1 MTERD
6 PQALAEWVAQG
17 MLKADPVARHL
28 GLAVSAIAP
37 GQATVHMQ
45 VRAEMLNGFRTCHGG
60 YLTVLADTAFAYA
73 CNTGNECTV
82 ASGLSIDFVAPAREG
97 DWLTAEAR
105 RVSEAG
111 RTGVYDVSVHH
122 RDTGALIAVFR
133 GRSYRL
139 KGRPSVAE

>member
-1 MTERD
+1 MAEHESQD
-6 PQALAEWVAQG
+6 LAERVAEAMIQTDG
-17 MLKADPVARHL
+17 VVRHL
-28 GLAVSAIAP
+28 GLEVTGMAP
-37 GQATVHMQ
+37 GRATVQMT

-97 DWLTAEAR
+97 DRLSAEAQ

-111 RTGVYDVSVHH
+111 RTGVYDVTV
-122 RDTGALIAVFR
+122 RNAAGDTVAVFR

-139 KGRPSVAE
+139 KGRPVIPA

>member
-17 MLKADPVARHL
+17 MFKADQVANHL
-28 GLAVSAIAP
+28 GMSVGAVAP
-37 GQATVHMQ
+37 GRATVQMQ

-73 CNTGNECTV
+73 CNTDNEATV
-82 ASGLSIDFVAPAREG
+82 ASGLSIDFIAPAREG
-97 DWLTAEAR
+97 DHLTAEAV

-111 RTGVYDVSVHH
+111 RTGVYDVTV
-122 RDTGALIAVFR
+122 RNEAGDTMAVFR

>member
-1 MTERD
+1 MAEHESQD
-6 PQALAEWVAQG
+6 LAERVAEAMIQ
-17 MLKADPVARHL
+17 ADGVVRHL
-28 GLAVSAIAP
+28 GLEVTGVAP
-37 GQATVHMQ
+37 GRATVLMT

-97 DWLTAEAR
+97 DRLSAEAQ

-111 RTGVYDVSVHH
+111 RTGVYDVTVRNASG
-122 RDTGALIAVFR
+122 DTVAVFR

-139 KGRPSVAE
+139 KGRPVIPA